1 MDGENSYGIS
11 LSTKRAL
18 PFSMGL
24 RPWWE
29 AFQMGEEPDLCC
41 KNAGSTANTEVGV
54 AYGKM
59 RMTPSYEAA
68 TEEKLHPCFLY
79 DPANVGNLICG
90 SSAFSKLSLNI

>member
-68 TEEKLHPCFLY
+68 TEEKLQQRRL
-79 DPANVGNLICG
+79 ATTL
-90 SSAFSKLSLNI
+90 